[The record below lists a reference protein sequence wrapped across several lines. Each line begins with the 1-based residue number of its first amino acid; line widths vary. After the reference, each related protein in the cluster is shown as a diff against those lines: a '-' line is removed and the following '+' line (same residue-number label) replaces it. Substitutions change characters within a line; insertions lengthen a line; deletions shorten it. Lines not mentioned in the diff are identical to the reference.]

1 LNKSI
6 FSSKIFPF
14 ILVALISSTVTAYG
28 TYFLWHLQKPN
39 YIILSEEEAKAL
51 EQKTNKKFDADYAIT
66 FDKNS
71 VDFENIK
78 KYNEVKRLL
87 STYYYED
94 INQNDML
101 EGSIAGMVNA
111 LNDPYTVYFTKDQM
125 KVFEE
130 KTSGSYVGIGVS
142 LNMGEDGL
150 LTVVEAFPDSPA
162 KKVGIMTGDKIVKVD
177 DQDVT
182 TISDQDYI
190 VSMIKGEEK
199 TKVKIT
205 VFRPSEGTYLD
216 FDIIREKIKVENI
229 TSEVIDGDIGYIKMS
244 MFDSEMA
251 KYFGNH
257 LNKLLDKKIKGL
269 IIDLRD
275 NPGGDYNEVC
285 AIADRLLPEGLI
297 VYTEDKFGNRSE
309 KKSDAKEF
317 DLPLAILVNGNS
329 ASASEILSGAV
340 KDHNKGT
347 LIGTK
352 TFGKGLVQ
360 AVQELEDGSGLK
372 VTIARY
378 FTPSG
383 VCIHKEGIEPDIV
396 VELDEKYSNMP
407 VSQVPREDDTQLKK
421 ALEVIREQIG

>member
-1 LNKSI
+1 
-6 FSSKIFPF
+6 
-14 ILVALISSTVTAYG
+14 LVALLSSTVTAYG
-28 TYFLWHLQKPN
+28 FLQWHYRNPN
-39 YIILSEEEAKAL
+39 YIILSEEEAKVF
-51 EQKTNKKFDADYAIT
+51 EQKSKKKFDPDYAIT
-66 FDKNS
+66 FDKS
-71 VDFENIK
+71 GVDFENIK

-87 STYYYED
+87 NTYYYEEV
-94 INQNDML
+94 NQNDML
-101 EGSIAGMVNA
+101 EGSIAGMVSA
-111 LNDPYTVYFTKDQM
+111 LKDPYTVYFTKEQM
-125 KVFEE
+125 KVFTEN
-130 KTSGSYVGIGVS
+130 TSGSYVGIGVS
-142 LNMGEDGL
+142 LTMDAEGL
-150 LTVVEAFPDSPA
+150 LTVVEAFPESPA
-162 KKVGIMTGDKIVKVD
+162 KDEGIMSGDKIVKVD

-190 VSMIKGEEK
+190 ISMIKGEEN

-216 FDIIREKIKVENI
+216 FDIIRKKIKIENI
-229 TSEVIDGDIGYIKMS
+229 TSEVIDGNIGYIKIN

-257 LNKLLDKKIKGL
+257 LNGLLDKNIKGL

-297 VYTEDKFGNRSE
+297 VYTEDKLGNRSE
-309 KKSDAKEF
+309 RKSDSKEL
-317 DLPLAILVNGNS
+317 DIPLAILVNGYS

-340 KDHNKGT
+340 KDHDKGT

-360 AVQELEDGSGLK
+360 AVQELQDGSGLK
-372 VTIARY
+372 VTVARY

-383 VCIHKEGIEPDIV
+383 VCIHKEGIQPDIV
-396 VELDEKYSNMP
+396 VELNEKYSNLP
-407 VSQVPREDDTQLKK
+407 VSQVPREDDAQLKK
-421 ALEVIREQIG
+421 AIEVIREQIH